1 MPQATYGYSISAG
14 GISVQGTAV
23 RTGDGSIGKEIALPA
38 AKPVTAWVKTDANT
52 AACNLPSGH
61 AQTNGKFDVYWAGGQ
76 RLDVDGTITSDALA
90 LDGGSG
96 TDFPD
101 SGNLTVTVCKQVPIN
116 VSIDGDALKI
126 LAIRLEYTDPNIVT
140 PGRVLLEDAAGDD
153 IASLNL
159 VGNAAASVYDVEGG
173 SANPFAGDPITVAKA
188 THSNTTSA
196 ATLKILG
203 VDDSTP

>member
-1 MPQATYGYSISAG
+1 M
-14 GISVQGTAV
+14 

-52 AACNLPSGH
+52 AACNLPAGH
-61 AQTNGKFDVYWAGGQ
+61 AQTNGKFDVYWTGGQ

-96 TDFPD
+96 TDFPAT
-101 SGNLTVTVCKQVPIN
+101 GNLTVTVCKQLAIN
-116 VSIDGDALKI
+116 VSIDGDALHI
-126 LAIRLEYTDPNIVT
+126 LAIRLEYTDQNLASA
-140 PGRVLLEDAAGDD
+140 GRVLFEDAAGDD
-153 IASLNL
+153 IVSVNL
-159 VGNAAASVYDVEGG
+159 TGNAAASVYDIDGG
-173 SANPFAGDPITVAKA
+173 ATNIFSGDPITGAQA
-188 THSNTTSA
+188 SHANATSA